1 MLEDKLRPSKAQPSG
16 LPNLLEIHPDAF
28 VEFEADP
35 ADANGRSLLLNVG
48 LDFFV
53 SMSWEEANSALPK
66 MIEMHEQRLTYNE
79 NILRELLEFRER
91 VLDSL
96 NEIKFMSQERLDS

>member
-1 MLEDKLRPSKAQPSG
+1 MIQEKLRPAQEK
-16 LPNLLEIHPDAF
+16 LNDVPNLLELHPDVF

-35 ADANGRSLLLNVG
+35 ADANGRSLMLNLG

-53 SMSWEEANSALPK
+53 CMSWTEANNALPK
-66 MIEMHEQRLTYNE
+66 MIEFHERRLTYNE

-96 NEIKFMSQERLDS
+96 NEIKIMSQQGLVL